1 VETDFIAILGVSPGV
16 MATIIGAVQ
25 LIKHFFADRISAM
38 VEADK
43 KKLDIIWIVLVG
55 ILAVLGAAGV
65 VGAAGWSWAA
75 FALAAPSYWVGA
87 TGSYV
92 IGKKVLPLPEKE

>member
-1 VETDFIAILGVSPGV
+1 METDFNTILGLSPVV

-43 KKLDIIWIVLVG
+43 KKLDRVWIALVG
-55 ILAVLGAAGV
+55 LLAILGAVGV
-65 VGAAGWSWAA
+65 VGASGWSWIA
-75 FALAAPSYWVGA
+75 FALAAPAYWVGA

>member
-1 VETDFIAILGVSPGV
+1 
-16 MATIIGAVQ
+16 
-25 LIKHFFADRISAM
+25 M

-43 KKLDIIWIVLVG
+43 KKLDRVWIIVVG
-55 ILAVLGAAGV
+55 ILAIAGSAGV
-65 VGAAGWSWAA
+65 VGVSGWSWAA
-75 FALAAPSYWVGA
+75 FALAAPAYWVGA